1 MLSVVRVYCTMLE
14 LCNVNSCVVKWRVLL
29 CCSIANIAI
38 QKVGVC
44 FCVSAAAIGEC
55 IISVV
60 VYLSIPSI
68 VHSRLGLS

>member
-14 LCNVNSCVVKWRVLL
+14 LCNVNSCVVKWSVLL
-29 CCSIANIAI
+29 CCSIANTK
-38 QKVGVC
+38 KVGVC
-44 FCVSAAAIGEC
+44 FGVSVAAIGEC

-60 VYLSIPSI
+60 VYLSISSI